1 MVSTVILHACTSCLG
16 PLGETNVCEGGGG
29 WGWDRCG
36 EWDSA
41 VCFLPNR
48 RRTHCWH
55 WPGSSSQSTSPLGY
69 VDLPQSQEHPLNP
82 ALGMPQRLREGDV
95 GTGWGNHLSCPLL
108 QIVTMPEYLQRRFGG
123 ERIRMYL
130 SGLSLLLSIFTKISV
145 STLCSALEQLHD
157 VPRCGEAVGERHSGY
172 AVPWGFIHAPAALR
186 SPAGDYCTI

>member
-1 MVSTVILHACTSCLG
+1 MCVK
-16 PLGETNVCEGGGG
+16 GGSWG
-29 WGWDRCG
+29 WGRCG

-48 RRTHCWH
+48 RRTHCWL

-145 STLCSALEQLHD
+145 STLCSALEQLHG

>member
-1 MVSTVILHACTSCLG
+1 MGQCCVFPSQQATYALLALAWVFVPVYISSGVCGSTPI
-16 PLGETNVCEGGGG
+16 
-29 WGWDRCG
+29 
-36 EWDSA
+36 
-41 VCFLPNR
+41 
-48 RRTHCWH
+48 
-55 WPGSSSQSTSPLGY
+55 PGA
-69 VDLPQSQEHPLNP
+69 PLNP

-145 STLCSALEQLHD
+145 STLCSALGQLHD